1 MLRINQP
8 VYEAML
14 AHLQAVYPLEGCG
27 LLGGVG
33 DTAVRHTA
41 VDNIL
46 RSPVAY
52 EMDPTQ
58 QIRAMLELEAQGQE
72 MLAIYHSHPAGPPH
86 PSPTDVAQAYYP
98 DAVYLIISLADR
110 AQPVVGAFRIGNG
123 RYTPIPL
130 AIE

>member
-1 MLRINQP
+1 MLRIARP

-14 AHLQAVYPLEGCG
+14 AHLQAVYPQEGCG
-27 LLGGVG
+27 LLGGAE
-33 DTAVRHTA
+33 DTAVHHTA
-41 VDNIL
+41 IDNIL

-58 QIRAMLELEAQGQE
+58 QIRAMLALEEQGQE

-98 DAVYLIISLADR
+98 DTAYVIVSLADR
-110 AQPVVGAFRIGNG
+110 EQPVAGAFRIGDG
-123 RYTPIPL
+123 RYTTIPL
-130 AIE
+130 MIE